1 MSAGREG
8 EGGVATP
15 ALPVVVGRSELDQ
28 IRPVAHSRVTMTQLM
43 SPQDTNLVGSVFGG
57 VILAL
62 VDKIAYVSATRHA
75 GCPCVTVSFNQVDFN
90 SPIQIGEIVTLEAA
104 VATVGRTSLGVGVRV
119 FAENVHG
126 GSRRETNV
134 CHVTMVAT
142 DEERHPVPV
151 PKLRIETE
159 EEYELYL
166 EGEFRR
172 ESRLELERRRD
183 SRRE

>member
-1 MSAGREG
+1 MSANRESDPG
-8 EGGVATP
+8 EDAP
-15 ALPVVVGRSELDQ
+15 ALPVVVGRGELDEV
-28 IRPVAHSRVTMTQLM
+28 RPVAHSRVTMTQLM
-43 SPQDTNLVGSVFGG
+43 SPQDTNLFGSVFGG

-75 GCPCVTVSFNQVDFN
+75 GCPCVTVSFDQVDFN

-159 EEYELYL
+159 DEYALYL

-183 SRRE
+183 SRRD